1 MGGIIWLEHTTMV
14 LKHNQ
19 RILESKSTNA
29 DQDSADAKI
38 SLHGYQEEA
47 AAVERFLT
55 LFALPESAPPAA
67 P

>member
-1 MGGIIWLEHTTMV
+1 MV

-19 RILESKSTNA
+19 QILESKSTNA

-38 SLHGYQEEA
+38 SLHGYQEEE